1 MPSALTT
8 SMGMVGRLHNRVGK
22 IDNVPFHVLE
32 QGKGM
37 QGEVMLLFALTILCP
52 ALLLSDRVIKA
63 NDLRRL
69 INYFTTKEAE
79 GSRLQF

>member
-1 MPSALTT
+1 
-8 SMGMVGRLHNRVGK
+8 MGMVGRLHNWVGK

-32 QGKGM
+32 REKGT
-37 QGEVMLLFALTILCP
+37 QGEVMLLFALTIPCP